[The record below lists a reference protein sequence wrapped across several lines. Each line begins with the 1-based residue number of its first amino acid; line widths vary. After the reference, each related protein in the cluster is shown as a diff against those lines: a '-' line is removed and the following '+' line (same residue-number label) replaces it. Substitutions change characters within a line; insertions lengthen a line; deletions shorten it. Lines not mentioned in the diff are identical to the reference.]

1 MYTSRLHFWFDQN
14 VKLEVKTSQKTAL
27 FRAIIPLKSKS
38 QNAENEVFLKD
49 KEHKLSPLAFIQ

>member
-27 FRAIIPLKSKS
+27 FRAIIPLKS
-38 QNAENEVFLKD
+38 QNAENEVFLKA
-49 KEHKLSPLAFIQ
+49 KEHKLSPLGFIQ